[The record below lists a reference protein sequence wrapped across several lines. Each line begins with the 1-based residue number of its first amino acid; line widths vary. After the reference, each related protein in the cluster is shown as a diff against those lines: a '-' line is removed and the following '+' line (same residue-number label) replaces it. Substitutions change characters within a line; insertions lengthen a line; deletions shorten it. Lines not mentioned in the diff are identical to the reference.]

1 MVHLTEFYFRLE
13 SSLIST
19 FKGKTKSMSLAVAH
33 PQVYV
38 LIKKN
43 ISWIISVCVYGN
55 TESGCVGPLH
65 APDLHS

>member
-1 MVHLTEFYFRLE
+1 
-13 SSLIST
+13 
-19 FKGKTKSMSLAVAH
+19 MSLAVAH

-55 TESGCVGPLH
+55 TESGCVGPLFMH
-65 APDLHS
+65 RICILSEHKFT

>member
-1 MVHLTEFYFRLE
+1 
-13 SSLIST
+13 
-19 FKGKTKSMSLAVAH
+19 MSLAVAH